1 MLRFKIK
8 YLNNQF
14 YLTKIVKDLMGDVI
28 SSDMINV
35 PYNDI
40 YHTYSESQLE
50 FLYNQYCD
58 KFEKKQFQTSN
69 LCDILKKE

>member
-1 MLRFKIK
+1 MIRFKIK

-14 YLTKIVKDLMGDVI
+14 YLIKIVKDLMGDVI
-28 SSDMINV
+28 DADVINV

-40 YHTYSESQLE
+40 YHIYSEFQLE

-58 KFEKKQFQTSN
+58 KFEKTIPNIKS
-69 LCDILKKE
+69 L

>member
-1 MLRFKIK
+1 MIRFKIK

-28 SSDMINV
+28 DADVINV

-58 KFEKKQFQTSN
+58 KFDKTIPNIKS
-69 LCDILKKE
+69 L

>member
-8 YLNNQF
+8 YMNGQF
-14 YLTKIVKDLMGDVI
+14 YLTKRVEDLMGFVI
-28 SSDMINV
+28 SSDVITV

-50 FLYNQYCD
+50 FLYNQHCD
-58 KFEKKQFQTSN
+58 KFEKTIPNIKS
-69 LCDILKKE
+69 L